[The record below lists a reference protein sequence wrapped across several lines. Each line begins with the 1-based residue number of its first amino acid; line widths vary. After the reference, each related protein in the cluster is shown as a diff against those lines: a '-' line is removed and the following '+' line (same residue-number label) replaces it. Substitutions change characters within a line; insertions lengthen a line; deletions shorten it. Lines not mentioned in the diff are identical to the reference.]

1 MLKGLK
7 IIIKIIVKHIEKRND
22 AKHDASN
29 HHHYLKWFKS
39 CGNISANNNKKLL
52 RRVIWVK
59 DYYNSILEI

>member
-39 CGNISANNNKKLL
+39 RGNISANNKKNYEEGLF
-52 RRVIWVK
+52 
-59 DYYNSILEI
+59 E

>member
-29 HHHYLKWFKS
+29 HHHYLKWVKS
-39 CGNISANNNKKLL
+39 WGNISANNKKKIIKKGYLSKGLL
-52 RRVIWVK
+52 
-59 DYYNSILEI
+59 